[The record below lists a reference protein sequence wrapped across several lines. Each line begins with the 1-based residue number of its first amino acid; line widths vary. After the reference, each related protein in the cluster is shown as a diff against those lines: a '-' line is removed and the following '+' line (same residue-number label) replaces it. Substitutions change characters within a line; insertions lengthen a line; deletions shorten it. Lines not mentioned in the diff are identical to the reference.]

1 VEITRNRRGGR
12 CTATFLPPF
21 AAQLNEMA
29 GGGGSEA
36 THKSGN
42 EITKGRMVT
51 EARTPVT
58 LRKNEGIE
66 SKEEKK
72 NPIWPFGLN
81 NCFIRILVD
90 RKVSSIC

>member
-42 EITKGRMVT
+42 EITKGKCD
-51 EARTPVT
+51 P
-58 LRKNEGIE
+58 
-66 SKEEKK
+66 EEK
-72 NPIWPFGLN
+72 
-81 NCFIRILVD
+81 
-90 RKVSSIC
+90 